1 MENEKKIQENFEEL
15 KKQSEITEK
24 FVKFVD
30 QLKIDDKDIPK
41 TNKGR
46 NTKVKQ
52 LMKKLEKKIEKEE
65 NK

>member
-1 MENEKKIQENFEEL
+1 MEKEKKIQENFEEL